1 MRDRLKQA
9 FDAVHAEEAL
19 KERTKA
25 FVAQQTRGHARRR
38 PALRPS
44 LAAAFA
50 CLCLL
55 FTGGYWLYFTPTA
68 TISIDINPSIEL
80 GVNRFNR
87 VVSVEGYNADG
98 VKLAGELS
106 VQYADYMDALDQVLA
121 NDTVAALLDADGV
134 LTITVVGPEGEQT
147 TNMLAGVEACTAN
160 RKNAY
165 CYACSPEE
173 VDEAHAAGLSH
184 GKYRAYLELQ
194 ALAPDITIEE
204 VQGMTMREIQ
214 ELVQQLTGEE
224 PATQTEHADEASSGH
239 GHGQGGGR
247 HGQ

>member
-106 VQYADYMDALDQVLA
+106 VQ
-121 NDTVAALLDADGV
+121 
-134 LTITVVGPEGEQT
+134 
-147 TNMLAGVEACTAN
+147 
-160 RKNAY
+160 R
-165 CYACSPEE
+165 
-173 VDEAHAAGLSH
+173 
-184 GKYRAYLELQ
+184 
-194 ALAPDITIEE
+194 
-204 VQGMTMREIQ
+204 
-214 ELVQQLTGEE
+214 
-224 PATQTEHADEASSGH
+224 
-239 GHGQGGGR
+239 
-247 HGQ
+247 

>member
-1 MRDRLKQA
+1 M
-9 FDAVHAEEAL
+9 
-19 KERTKA
+19 
-25 FVAQQTRGHARRR
+25 
-38 PALRPS
+38 
-44 LAAAFA
+44 
-50 CLCLL
+50 
-55 FTGGYWLYFTPTA
+55 
-68 TISIDINPSIEL
+68 
-80 GVNRFNR
+80 
-87 VVSVEGYNADG
+87 SVEGYNADG

-106 VQYADYMDALDQVLA
+106 VQYADYMDALNQVLA
-121 NDTVAALLDADGV
+121 NDAVAALLDADGV

-224 PATQTEHADEASSGH
+224 PATQTEHADETSSGH
-239 GHGQGGGR
+239 GHGQRGGR

>member
-19 KERTKA
+19 KERTRA

-44 LAAAFA
+44 LAASFA

-147 TNMLAGVEACTAN
+147 TNMLAVSDLS
-160 RKNAY
+160 RVFP
-165 CYACSPEE
+165 PEK
-173 VDEAHAAGLSH
+173 H
-184 GKYRAYLELQ
+184 
-194 ALAPDITIEE
+194 TF
-204 VQGMTMREIQ
+204 
-214 ELVQQLTGEE
+214 
-224 PATQTEHADEASSGH
+224 
-239 GHGQGGGR
+239 
-247 HGQ
+247 